1 MFYGTMQE
9 QGLVLA
15 KTNVGICFIGNS
27 LDQLK
32 SWQKRHLPKEV
43 LQQDEAK
50 LAAEKKQLLD
60 YYEGKRKTF
69 DFPLDFEVT
78 PFSKR
83 VYQALLQIPY
93 GETTTY
99 GEIAEKIGRKTA
111 VRAVGRAIGANPIW
125 IVVPCHRVIGKDG
138 SLTGY
143 AGGLDMKTQ
152 LLALEKAHK

>member
-15 KTNVGICFIGNS
+15 KTKTGVCFIGNS

-32 SWQKRHLPKEV
+32 SWKKRHLPKED
-43 LQQDEAK
+43 LQYDEAK
-50 LAAEKKQLLD
+50 LAVEKQQLLD
-60 YYEGKRKTF
+60 YYQGKRQTF
-69 DFPLDFEVT
+69 DFPLDLEAT
-78 PFSKR
+78 PFSKS
-83 VYQALLQIPY
+83 VYQALQQIPY
-93 GETTTY
+93 GHTTTY

-125 IVVPCHRVIGKDG
+125 IVIPCHRVIGKDG

-143 AGGLDMKTQ
+143 AGGLDMKTA
-152 LLALEKAHK
+152 LLALEKAQK